1 MNRNARTLYL
11 QSNKEELV
19 KLMKRKRRRL
29 GEKEEERVKKLRVL
43 VLIDWAFQLCLC
55 QTLILRE
62 TQCWPEV
69 D

>member
-43 VLIDWAFQLCLC
+43 IDWAFQLCLC

>member
-19 KLMKRKRRRL
+19 KLMKRRRL
-29 GEKEEERVKKLRVL
+29 GEKEEKRVKKLS

>member
-19 KLMKRKRRRL
+19 KLMKRRRL
-29 GEKEEERVKKLRVL
+29 GEKEEKRVKKLS
-43 VLIDWAFQLCLC
+43 VLIDWAFKLCLC

>member
-29 GEKEEERVKKLRVL
+29 GEKEEKRVKKLR

>member
-19 KLMKRKRRRL
+19 KLMKRRRL
-29 GEKEEERVKKLRVL
+29 GEKEEKRVKKLS
-43 VLIDWAFQLCLC
+43 VLIDWAFPLCLC

>member
-29 GEKEEERVKKLRVL
+29 GEKEEERVEKLR